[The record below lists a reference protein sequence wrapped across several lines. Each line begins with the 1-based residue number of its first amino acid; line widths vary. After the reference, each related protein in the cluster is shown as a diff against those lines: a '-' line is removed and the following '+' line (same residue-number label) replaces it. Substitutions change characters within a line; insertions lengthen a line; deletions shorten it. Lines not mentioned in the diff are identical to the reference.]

1 MNKIKE
7 KLNDIINSVE
17 KFIDSLNEDE
27 KSYQEISDLKNLND
41 DLKEELKDEKI
52 IFALEEEL
60 KWKN

>member
-7 KLNDIINSVE
+7 KLNDIIDSVE
-17 KFIDSLNEDE
+17 KFIDSLDEDE

-60 KWKN
+60 KWMN

>member
-7 KLNDIINSVE
+7 KLNDIIDSVE

-60 KWKN
+60 K

>member
-60 KWKN
+60 K